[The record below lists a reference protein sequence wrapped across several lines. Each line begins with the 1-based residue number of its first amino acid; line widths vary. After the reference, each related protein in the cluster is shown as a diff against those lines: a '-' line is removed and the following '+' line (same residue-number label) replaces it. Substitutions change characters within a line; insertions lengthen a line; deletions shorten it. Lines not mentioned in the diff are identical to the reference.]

1 MAGQLS
7 YTQPTRVRFPQLRS
21 GFPGLGR
28 DTGPDPAACFKGPG
42 NRRFRPCGV
51 MDNISAFQADA
62 PGSIPGTGSGGFS
75 RRGFPAASQDMY
87 TDPGSGPAIK
97 DLVSRQAPKRAD
109 WKMRD
114 QTRRRENDVPSDLH
128 TVQKERRAVRVLP
141 GTLFA
146 MPVSSKQIM
155 LLTEWIR
162 NSSSVRIPISAG
174 RCRFPDRG
182 GGFFIHFPDLSCK
195 NLRFPHCCP
204 GSAWKP
210 SIVSCT

>member
-128 TVQKERRAVRVLP
+128 TVQKERR
-141 GTLFA
+141 
-146 MPVSSKQIM
+146 
-155 LLTEWIR
+155 